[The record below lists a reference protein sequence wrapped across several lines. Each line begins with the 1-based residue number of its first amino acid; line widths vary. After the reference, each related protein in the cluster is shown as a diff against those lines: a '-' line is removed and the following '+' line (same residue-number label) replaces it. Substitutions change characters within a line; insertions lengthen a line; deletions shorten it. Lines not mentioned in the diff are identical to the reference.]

1 MRVKISTTLNATED
15 EMWERLQKVSS
26 LMYVASPILT
36 FKPAN
41 ESPLSEK
48 WETKRMYKLKLFLF
62 GLIPLGAHNIELVEI
77 NRTKNRIVSKE
88 HGKLAREWNHIIWF
102 QKIDGNKLHYTDEIE
117 IKAGLIT
124 VVVWLF
130 AHVFYR
136 HRQRRWK
143 RLFNR

>member
-1 MRVKISTTLNATED
+1 MQVKISTTLNATED
-15 EMWERLQKVSS
+15 EIWERLQKVSS

-41 ESPLSEK
+41 ESPLPEK
-48 WETKRMYKLKLFLF
+48 WETERMYKLKLFLF
-62 GLIPLGAHNIELVEI
+62 RLIPLGAHNIQLVEI

-102 QKIDGNKLHYTDEIE
+102 QKINDNKIHYTDQIE

-124 VVVWLF
+124 VVIWLF
-130 AHVFYR
+130 AHAFYR

-143 RLFNR
+143 KLLNS